1 MKGLNVIISRVKPP
15 KSSLGLLNPLILV
28 LILLL
33 ILPLLLLIVF
43 AVGITQ
49 LFRKKEN
56 YQTLPEWTKVENAS
70 TLGLE
75 YSWVKSEKVP
85 NFLTEFH
92 KERGLAIFRS
102 SMPIEFFEGYFS
114 DFIVKREDGIFVQKL
129 ILDEAQQQ
137 LKAAPL
143 FFFKFCTRKIEE
155 IYDLKDFEFDC
166 KGNPDNF
173 VIEAYSLNEN
183 IQIRLSK
190 SEHNP

>member
-1 MKGLNVIISRVKPP
+1 MKGLNVIISQVKPP
-15 KSSLGLLNPLILV
+15 KSSFGLLDLLKLV
-28 LILLL
+28 LFLLFLPVLLL
-33 ILPLLLLIVF
+33 III

-49 LFRKKEN
+49 LFRKKEK
-56 YQTLPEWTKVENAS
+56 YQTPPEWTKVENAS
-70 TLGLE
+70 ILGLE
-75 YSWVKSEKVP
+75 YSWVKSGEVP
-85 NFLTEFH
+85 VFLADFH

-102 SMPIEFFEGYFS
+102 SVPIEFFEGYFS

-143 FFFKFCTRKIEE
+143 FFFKFFTREIEE
-155 IYDLKDFEFDC
+155 IYDLKDFEFDS

-173 VIEAYSLNEN
+173 VIEGYSLNEN